1 MRAVLLVVLLGLN
14 WLVSDTSFDLPK
26 PAVKKIDKT
35 LLAYFPEKTINK
47 KALSLSNVQEKQLS
61 FKLNNNKFYQLWD
74 NSELKG
80 YMYIAN
86 AKSKFDTFDY
96 MVLFKPDLSIMTA
109 KVLLYRED
117 YGGEITSKR
126 WLKQFDNKSNGE
138 EMGLGND
145 IQVISGAT
153 ISCRA
158 ITAGIK
164 NLSKNIQEL
173 KSKGFLN

>member
-1 MRAVLLVVLLGLN
+1 MRAVLLVVLLSLN
-14 WLVSDTSFDLPK
+14 WIVSDTSFDLPK

-35 LLAYFPEKTINK
+35 LLAYFPETTINK
-47 KALSLSNVQEKQLS
+47 KALSLSNAEEKKLS
-61 FKLNNNKFYQLWD
+61 FKLNENKFFQLWD
-74 NSELKG
+74 NAELKG
-80 YMYIAN
+80 YMYIDK

-96 MVLFKPDLSIMTA
+96 MVLFKPDLSIMTS

-126 WLKQFDNKSNGE
+126 WLKQFDDKANGE

-153 ISCRA
+153 ISCRS

>member
-1 MRAVLLVVLLGLN
+1 MKTVLLIVLLSLN
-14 WLVSDTSFDLPK
+14 WIFEDISFDLPK

-47 KALSLSNVQEKQLS
+47 KALSLSNAQEKQLS
-61 FKLNNNKFYQLWD
+61 FKLNENKFYQLLD
-74 NSELKG
+74 NSKLEG
-80 YMYIAN
+80 YMYIDK

-96 MVLFKPDLSIMTA
+96 MVVFKPDLSIMTA

-126 WLKQFDNKSNGE
+126 WLKQFDDKANGE

-153 ISCRA
+153 ISCRS

>member
-1 MRAVLLVVLLGLN
+1 MKATLLVVLLSLN
-14 WLVSDTSFDLPK
+14 WIFSDTSFDLPK
-26 PAVKKIDKT
+26 PAIKKIDKT
-35 LLAYFPEKTINK
+35 LLAYFPEIVINK
-47 KALSLSNVQEKQLS
+47 KSLSLSIDEEKQLS
-61 FKLNNNKFYQLWD
+61 FKLNKNKFYQLLD

-80 YMYIAN
+80 YMYLDKG
-86 AKSKFDTFDY
+86 KSKFDTFDY
-96 MVLFKPDLSIMTA
+96 MVLFNPDLSIMTS

-126 WLKQFDNKSNGE
+126 WLKQFDDKANGE

-153 ISCRA
+153 ISCRS